1 MPVNKTYTLPQARNR
16 LLSVGYR
23 IKTEVEVQNGW
34 QIRCE
39 NGAICTVYDTGS
51 VVAQGKGASTLK
63 RHLEGDA
70 GEMTYT
76 LRNRVL
82 VPAGKLL
89 RDARLLAE
97 RLKPWSIRAIPF
109 DMPGWDENEYEL
121 YLNQHRP
128 YTQVAILM
136 GTKHELKLESVLHV
150 SYREMNALL
159 GRSHIIVLSPDTI
172 DFEESCVDP
181 RTTCISYESGELTE
195 SIPEILKAILRKVDE
210 PTAEVIKKSFGM
222 LE

>member
-1 MPVNKTYTLPQARNR
+1 MSTKKMYTLTQARNR
-16 LLSVGYR
+16 LLSVGYD

-39 NGAICTVYDTGS
+39 NGAICTVYDTGT

-63 RHLEGDA
+63 RHLDGDA
-70 GEMTYT
+70 DEVTHI

-89 RDARLLAE
+89 RDAKLLAE
-97 RLKPWSIRAIPF
+97 RLKPLSIRAIPF
-109 DMPGWDENEYEL
+109 DMRSLDENEYQL

-128 YTQVAILM
+128 FTQVAILL
-136 GTKHELKLESVLHV
+136 GTKHELKLESTLHDV
-150 SYREMNALL
+150 YREMNVLL
-159 GRSHIIVLSPDTI
+159 DRSQIIVLSPDTI

-181 RTTCISYESGELTE
+181 RVTCISYEGGDLTE
-195 SIPEILKAILRKVDE
+195 SIPEILKAILSKVDE
-210 PTAEVIKKSFGM
+210 PTAVAIKKSFEM